1 MLLISLCL
9 SMVPLGPVKD
19 TSRQEVAVSGKVAVF
34 LAILSSWR
42 CSLGM
47 GGGALIS
54 LVMGQNSL
62 FLLRSDPFL
71 DICG

>member
-1 MLLISLCL
+1 MLLMSVSLHGA
-9 SMVPLGPVKD
+9 PGPVKD
-19 TSRQEVAVSGKVAVF
+19 TSRQEVAVPGKGAIF

-42 CSLGM
+42 CSLGA
-47 GGGALIS
+47 GGALIS

-62 FLLRSDPFL
+62 SLLRSDPFL